1 MSLSHDELANNL
13 ATHLMSVDRMVWED
27 IPVGKSGSV
36 RPDVLTIQKS
46 FASPN
51 PISYEI
57 KVSVSDF
64 RSDVTSAKWKNYLD
78 FSYGVIFAVPKGLI
92 KKSDIPNGCGLM
104 QFNG

>member
-1 MSLSHDELANNL
+1 MSLSHDKLANNL
-13 ATHLMSVDRMVWED
+13 ATHLMSDDRMVWED

-92 KKSDIPNGCGLM
+92 KNQIFQMVVG
-104 QFNG
+104 